1 MSKPLIYITRKLPQ
15 HLLKPYE
22 NQFKFRMYSSDQTPI
37 PRETLLQEVKNVDG
51 LLCMLT
57 EQIDEEL
64 MTHARHLKIVANL
77 AVGYDNINVQAAR
90 KHHVIVTNTPD
101 VLTETTVDLTFTLLL
116 ATARRLIEANR
127 LIQDDQWK
135 HWSPFLLAGTDVYK
149 QTIGIVGMGRI
160 GEAVARRAKGFGM
173 NILYHNR
180 TRKFEAEDELNVVY
194 ASFDELIKQADFI
207 VSLVP
212 LSQET
217 KHLFNASTFKKMK
230 SSAIFINVSRGQI
243 VDEEALY
250 KALESGEIAAAGL
263 DVFKDEPISS
273 NHPLMQLNNVIC
285 LPHIGSA
292 SRQTRENMI
301 NLCLK
306 NLQSFFTKGEVLTPI
321 NA

>member
-37 PRETLLQEVKNVDG
+37 PRETLLQEVKNV
-51 LLCMLT
+51 
-57 EQIDEEL
+57 
-64 MTHARHLKIVANL
+64 ANL
-77 AVGYDNINVQAAR
+77 AFRYDNINVQAAR

-101 VLTETTVDLTFTLLL
+101 VLTETTADLTFTLLL

-217 KHLFNASTFKKMK
+217 KH
-230 SSAIFINVSRGQI
+230 
-243 VDEEALY
+243 
-250 KALESGEIAAAGL
+250 
-263 DVFKDEPISS
+263 
-273 NHPLMQLNNVIC
+273 
-285 LPHIGSA
+285 
-292 SRQTRENMI
+292 
-301 NLCLK
+301 
-306 NLQSFFTKGEVLTPI
+306 
-321 NA
+321 